1 MVLRFLCPSDFPFS
15 FTRNRDAQAKHLTK
29 LAQKTLPSYFNGTA
43 VPNGSTVPYRSFQ
56 NAGSNG
62 LTPRMTTT
70 AKAGVSNLLLNGA
83 ENSMNLAVAAN
94 NKLLFV

>member
-1 MVLRFLCPSDFPFS
+1 M
-15 FTRNRDAQAKHLTK
+15 T
-29 LAQKTLPSYFNGTA
+29 QKTLPSYFNGNG

-56 NAGSNG
+56 NPSNG

-70 AKAGVSNLLLNGA
+70 TKNGVSNLLLNGA
-83 ENSMNLAVAAN
+83 ENSMNLVVAAN